1 MDRHHTVHLIWMVMM
16 MMTDPVQCSPV
27 LAPKKADLS
36 QPSRVD
42 GSWVLLN
49 KMSMN
54 DDDDLSVMM
63 MI

>member
-1 MDRHHTVHLIWMVMM
+1 MM

-54 DDDDLSVMM
+54 DDDDLSVMWCFGHRLGALSLRVW
-63 MI
+63 

>member
-1 MDRHHTVHLIWMVMM
+1 MM
-16 MMTDPVQCSPV
+16 MMTDLVQCSPV

-63 MI
+63 MMMI